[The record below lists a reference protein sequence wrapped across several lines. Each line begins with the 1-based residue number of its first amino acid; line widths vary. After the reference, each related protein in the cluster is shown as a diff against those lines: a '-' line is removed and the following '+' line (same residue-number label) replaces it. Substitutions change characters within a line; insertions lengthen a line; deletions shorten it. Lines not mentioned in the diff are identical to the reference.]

1 MVKQILILAVII
13 LSACGENQKP
23 NTITEKSAEENVTTT
38 KQAKVENALAF
49 INGYVENA
57 NKLKQAVDAMDW
69 VNANTLVTIGFKT
82 EFKKIIDDALKQ
94 DPELGL
100 DADPIF
106 DAQDS
111 PDKGFELDTFDEKT
125 NYITL
130 KGKDWPEF
138 KLTLKM
144 LEQNGNWLVDGCGII
159 NIPANKRA
167 KQ

>member
-1 MVKQILILAVII
+1 M
-13 LSACGENQKP
+13 
-23 NTITEKSAEENVTTT
+23 
-38 KQAKVENALAF
+38 
-49 INGYVENA
+49 
-57 NKLKQAVDAMDW
+57 
-69 VNANTLVTIGFKT
+69 NANTLVTIGFKT

-106 DAQDS
+106 DAQDY

-130 KGKDWPEF
+130 KGKDWSEF

-167 KQ
+167 KR